1 LKATHS
7 SGVSPK
13 HRYRLWHCLVPRL
26 GDGDQIRAVPSAAKM
41 PESRT
46 RFRFMELAWE
56 NIHCI
61 WNSPSRCSS
70 RCSRSSAYSSR
81 SLSSPTMRSGSCSAR
96 TSCLPA
102 ENSAVDSAD
111 ASLGRLPGIDRH
123 EPSWSLRLLPFQCRS
138 RHLTSIFADR
148 HWIKRLV
155 AIGGAAKTEKSYATS
170 LVPHIPNQARV
181 AERIPRQFW
190 QGLRG
195 IALQSQPG
203 TACRRRLFL
212 YCPANWYKRTD
223 NLKIHWACPCKD
235 SMKSTI

>member
-1 LKATHS
+1 VSTGSSVSAANQHSALKATHS

-13 HRYRLWHCLVPRL
+13 HRYRLWHCLVSRL

-111 ASLGRLPGIDRH
+111 ASLGGLPGIDRH

-138 RHLTSIFADR
+138 RHLTSILLTATGSSDLWLLEAPQKRKNRMPRVWCHIFRTR
-148 HWIKRLV
+148 HASQSAFPGNSGRVFEVLPFNPSRALRV
-155 AIGGAAKTEKSYATS
+155 DAAFFYTVPRTGTS
-170 LVPHIPNQARV
+170 
-181 AERIPRQFW
+181 ER
-190 QGLRG
+190 
-195 IALQSQPG
+195 
-203 TACRRRLFL
+203 T
-212 YCPANWYKRTD
+212 T
-223 NLKIHWACPCKD
+223 
-235 SMKSTI
+235 